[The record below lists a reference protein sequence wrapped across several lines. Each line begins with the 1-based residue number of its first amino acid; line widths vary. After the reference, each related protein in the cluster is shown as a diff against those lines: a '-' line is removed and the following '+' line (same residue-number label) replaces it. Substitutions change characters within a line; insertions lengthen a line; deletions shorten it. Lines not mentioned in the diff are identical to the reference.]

1 MPLARVTACI
11 FSQLNGRSFQ
21 CTEQNYIIIKKKM
34 KTFYMLLYK
43 GLGRNRLLVT
53 APRTSY
59 KKGRKKMILIQTK
72 RTHTLKLNDGQ
83 QDYVVN

>member
-1 MPLARVTACI
+1 
-11 FSQLNGRSFQ
+11 
-21 CTEQNYIIIKKKM
+21 M

-43 GLGRNRLLVT
+43 GLARNRLLAT